1 VDGVLREP
9 PPPGWSLEGAVP
21 NAWLTADLSSTGV
34 VGDSRGANT
43 ELGALLEQRL
53 VQGWQLLLESLLN
66 SAWPPRG

>member
-1 VDGVLREP
+1 MAAPPTHLGLVFGGLSGEHAVSIRSAITVAGALR
-9 PPPGWSLEGAVP
+9 
-21 NAWLTADLSSTGV
+21 
-34 VGDSRGANT
+34 RGANA

>member
-1 VDGVLREP
+1 MNIGPAPRTV
-9 PPPGWSLEGAVP
+9 
-21 NAWLTADLSSTGV
+21 
-34 VGDSRGANT
+34 ANRLC